1 MNIHTFY
8 PQYFSICLFIYH
20 IVCLNIVYYLFQCL
34 MKDKFQFL
42 TLWFCLSTIVSFAQF
57 APSDSV
63 PLDNRVKT
71 GQLENGMTYYIQ
83 RNPKPEDKL
92 ELRLAIKAGSM
103 QENENQLGLAHFVE
117 HMAFNGSEHFEKN
130 ELISY
135 LQSIGVAFGS
145 DLNAYTSFD
154 ETVYMLPIPTDDEE
168 KIKNGFQVMRDW
180 AGGLLLNS
188 EDIDEERGIVV
199 EEWRT
204 GQGVDQR
211 MRDAYLPVLLHESRY
226 ANRLPI
232 GDMDIIR
239 EAEEE
244 VIRDFYIDWYRP
256 ELMGIV
262 AVGDVDP
269 AKVEAMIKDYFGDL
283 VNPREAPDRVYY
295 DVPDH
300 KENFIKIIS
309 DEEAPGIQ
317 VQLYYKHQPVATETY
332 QDYKDRI
339 LRTMVGGMLTQR
351 LDEIRQKPDAPF
363 IFAGARYGKLVKSL
377 EFFTTSGVV
386 GPGKTREGLRSF
398 LEENRRAVQHGFTTP
413 ELERVK
419 RSLLNSAENSFK
431 EMDKAES
438 RSLVGRYVSHFL
450 NETFADNPA
459 HRYRFYQEV
468 IPEITLDEVNAM
480 VKRLVREDNTVVIVT
495 APEKDKESLPSE
507 SELLAVVNE
516 AKEMETTPYEE
527 KELREELM
535 LSIPDPGKVL
545 ELDEVEEVGIT
556 VIELDNGLK
565 VHFKPTDFK
574 NDEILFT
581 GSSKGGTSLYPD
593 SDHIHASYAG
603 TAINVMG
610 VGDFSPSDLRKVL
623 AGKNVQ
629 VTPNIGRYSENI
641 SGRTSPEDLELAL
654 QLIHLYFTSPRKDSE
669 LWEVFIANQ
678 KNQLESAQV
687 NPDFQFNK
695 RVNEVLSNGNPRGM
709 GIFSPEKLDSIDV
722 ERSLEIFTERFANV
736 ADFEFLFTGNLD
748 LDLVIPLVE
757 RYLGSLPGNR
767 VDEREQFRDL
777 GITPPQDHTEL
788 IKVGIDEKSQVILYF
803 NGETAYD
810 LEKSQQL
817 SYLGE
822 ILTIKLIESLR
833 EKIGGVYG
841 VGARGSLSRIP
852 DERFSFVINFPC
864 APESVP
870 ELTAAVWE
878 EIEKIQTNGPQ
889 AEDLEKVRETKR
901 ISLEEN
907 LRRNGF
913 WHGQISAAIS
923 SNMALDTV
931 LGAADRV
938 LGVTGPQVQ
947 ALANEFLKTEFLLK
961 IIRYPA
967 DFQEE

>member
-1 MNIHTFY
+1 
-8 PQYFSICLFIYH
+8 
-20 IVCLNIVYYLFQCL
+20 
-34 MKDKFQFL
+34 MKEKFQFL
-42 TLWFCLSTIVSFAQF
+42 ALWFCFSVGLSYGQF
-57 APSDSV
+57 APTDKV
-63 PLDNRVKT
+63 PLDSRVKT
-71 GQLENGMTYYIQ
+71 GQLDNGMQYYIQ
-83 RNPKPEDKL
+83 QNPKPENKL

-103 QENENQLGLAHFVE
+103 QEREDQLGLAHFVE

-154 ETVYMLPIPTDDEE
+154 ETVYILPIPTDDEE
-168 KIKNGFQVMRDW
+168 KIQNGFQVMRDW

-188 EDIDEERGIVV
+188 EDIDAERGIVV

-239 EAEEE
+239 EAEEG
-244 VIRDFYIDWYRP
+244 VIRDFYRDWYRP
-256 ELMGIV
+256 ELMGVV
-262 AVGDVDP
+262 AVGDVAP
-269 AKVEAMIKDYFGDL
+269 EKVEALIKDYFGDL
-283 VNPREAPDRVYY
+283 ENPVQAPERVYY
-295 DVPDH
+295 EVPEH
-300 KENFIKIIS
+300 EENFVKIIT

-332 QDYKDRI
+332 DDYKGRI

-363 IFAGARYGKLVKSL
+363 IFAGARYGKLVKGL

-398 LEENRRAVQHGFTTP
+398 LEENRRAVQHGYTEG

-419 RSLLNSAENSFK
+419 RSLLNSAERSFK

-450 NETFADNPA
+450 NESFADNPA
-459 HRYRFYQEV
+459 HRNRFYQEV

-480 VKRLVREDNTVVIVT
+480 VDKLVRDNNIVVVVT
-495 APEKDKESLPSE
+495 APEKDKESLPTE
-507 SELLAVVNE
+507 SELADALNE
-516 AKEMETTPYEE
+516 AKEMETSPYQE

-535 LSIPDPGKVL
+535 LAIPESGKVVKVQ
-545 ELDEVEEVGIT
+545 EVEEVGIT
-556 VIELDNGLK
+556 VIEMDNGLK

-593 SDHIHASYAG
+593 KDHIHASYAG
-603 TAINVMG
+603 TAVNVMG

-641 SGRTSPEDLELAL
+641 SGSTSPEDLELAL
-654 QLIHLYFTSPRKDSE
+654 QLIHLYFTAPRVDLE
-669 LWEVFIANQ
+669 LWEVFLANQ

-695 RVNEVLSNGNPRGM
+695 RVNEIISNGNPRGM
-709 GIFSPEKLDSIDV
+709 GIFSPEKLDSIDL

-736 ADFEFLFTGNLD
+736 ADFEVLFTGNID
-748 LDLVIPLVE
+748 LDLVIPMVE
-757 RYLGSLPGNR
+757 RYLGSLPGNL
-767 VDEREQFRDL
+767 VDGKEQFRDL
-777 GITPPQDHTEL
+777 GIKAPQEQTEL
-788 IKVGIDEKSQVILYF
+788 IKVGVDEKSQVILYF
-803 NGETAYD
+803 NGDTAYD

-833 EKIGGVYG
+833 EQIGGVYG
-841 VGARGSLSRIP
+841 VGARGSLSKVP

-878 EIEKIQTNGPQ
+878 EIEKIQTNGPE

-923 SNMALDTV
+923 GNMPLDTV
-931 LGAADRV
+931 LGATDRV

-967 DFQEE
+967 NYQEEKDKI

>member
-1 MNIHTFY
+1 
-8 PQYFSICLFIYH
+8 
-20 IVCLNIVYYLFQCL
+20 
-34 MKDKFQFL
+34 MKEKFQFL
-42 TLWFCLSTIVSFAQF
+42 ALWFCFSVGLSYGQF
-57 APSDSV
+57 APTDKV
-63 PLDNRVKT
+63 PLDSRVKT
-71 GQLENGMTYYIQ
+71 GQLDNGMQYYIQ
-83 RNPKPEDKL
+83 QNPKPENKL

-103 QENENQLGLAHFVE
+103 QEREDQLGLAHFVE

-154 ETVYMLPIPTDDEE
+154 ETVYILPIPTDDEE
-168 KIKNGFQVMRDW
+168 KIQNGFQVMRDW

-188 EDIDEERGIVV
+188 EDIDAERGIVV

-244 VIRDFYIDWYRP
+244 VIRDFYRDWYRP
-256 ELMGIV
+256 ELMGVV
-262 AVGDVDP
+262 AVGDVAP
-269 AKVEAMIKDYFGDL
+269 EKVEALIKDYFGDL
-283 VNPREAPDRVYY
+283 ENPVQAPERVYY
-295 DVPDH
+295 EVPEH
-300 KENFIKIIS
+300 EENFVKIIT

-332 QDYKDRI
+332 DDYKDRI

-363 IFAGARYGKLVKSL
+363 IFAGARYGKLVKGL

-398 LEENRRAVQHGFTTP
+398 LEENSRAVQHGFTEG

-419 RSLLNSAENSFK
+419 RSLLNSAERSFK

-450 NETFADNPA
+450 NESFADNPA
-459 HRYRFYQEV
+459 HRNRFYQEV
-468 IPEITLDEVNAM
+468 IPEITLDKVNTM
-480 VKRLVREDNTVVIVT
+480 VDKLVRENNIVVVVT
-495 APEKDKESLPSE
+495 APEKDKESLPTE
-507 SELLAVVNE
+507 SELAEVLKE
-516 AKEMETTPYEE
+516 AKEMETTPYQE

-535 LSIPDPGKVL
+535 LAIPESGKLV
-545 ELDEVEEVGIT
+545 EVQEVEEVGIT

-593 SDHIHASYAG
+593 KDHIHASYAG
-603 TAINVMG
+603 TAVNVMG

-641 SGRTSPEDLELAL
+641 SGSTSPEDLELAL
-654 QLIHLYFTSPRKDSE
+654 QLIHLYFTAPRTDLA
-669 LWEVFIANQ
+669 LWEVFLTNQ

-695 RVNEVLSNGNPRGM
+695 RVNEIISNGNPRGM
-709 GIFSPEKLDSIDV
+709 GIFSPEKLDSIEV
-722 ERSLEIFTERFANV
+722 QRSLEIFTERFANM

-748 LDLVIPLVE
+748 LDLVIPMVE
-757 RYLGSLPGNR
+757 RYLGSLPGSL
-767 VDEREQFRDL
+767 VDGREQFRDL
-777 GITPPQDHTEL
+777 GIKPPQDQTEL
-788 IKVGIDEKSQVILYF
+788 IKVGVDEKSQVILYF
-803 NGETAYD
+803 NGDTAYD

-822 ILTIKLIESLR
+822 ILSIKLIESLR
-833 EKIGGVYG
+833 EQIGGVYG
-841 VGARGSLSRIP
+841 VGARGSLSKVP

-878 EIEKIQTNGPQ
+878 EIEKIQKDGPE

-923 SNMALDTV
+923 GNMPLDTV
-931 LGAADRV
+931 LGATDRV

-947 ALANEFLKTEFLLK
+947 ALAREFLKTEFLLK

-967 DFQEE
+967 NYQEE

>member
-1 MNIHTFY
+1 
-8 PQYFSICLFIYH
+8 
-20 IVCLNIVYYLFQCL
+20 
-34 MKDKFQFL
+34 MKEKFKL
-42 TLWFCLSTIVSFAQF
+42 LALWFCFSASISNAQF
-57 APSDSV
+57 ASTDSV
-63 PLDNRVKT
+63 PLDSRVKT
-71 GQLENGMTYYIQ
+71 GQLENGMEYYIQ
-83 RNPKPEDKL
+83 YNPKPENKL

-103 QENENQLGLAHFVE
+103 QEREDQLGLAHFVE

-168 KIKNGFQVMRDW
+168 KIQNGFQVMRDW

-188 EDIDEERGIVV
+188 EDINAERGIVV

-244 VIRDFYIDWYRP
+244 VIRDFYRDWYRP
-256 ELMGIV
+256 DLMGIV
-262 AVGDVDP
+262 AVGDVAP
-269 AKVEAMIKDYFGDL
+269 EKVEALIKDYFGDL
-283 VNPREAPDRVYY
+283 TNPVEAPERVYY
-295 DVPDH
+295 EVPEH
-300 KENFIKIIS
+300 AENFVKIIT

-332 QDYKDRI
+332 DDYKDRI

-363 IFAGARYGKLVKSL
+363 IFAGARYGKLVKGL

-386 GPGKTREGLRSF
+386 GPGKTKEGLRSF
-398 LEENRRAVQHGFTTP
+398 LEENRRAVQHGFTQS

-419 RSLLNSAENSFK
+419 RSLLNSAERSFK

-459 HRYRFYQEV
+459 HRNRFYQEV
-468 IPEITLDEVNAM
+468 IPEITLEEVNT
-480 VKRLVREDNTVVIVT
+480 VVDKLVRENNTVVIVT
-495 APEKDKESLPSE
+495 APEKDRESLPTE
-507 SELLAVVNE
+507 SELLAVLNE
-516 AKEMETTPYEE
+516 AKEIETTPYQE

-535 LSIPDPGKVL
+535 LAIPESGKVVTVR
-545 ELDEVEEVGIT
+545 EVEEVGIT
-556 VIELDNGLK
+556 IIQLANGLK
-565 VHFKPTDFK
+565 IHFKPTDFK

-593 SDHIHASYAG
+593 RDHIHASYAG
-603 TAINVMG
+603 TAVNVMG

-641 SGRTSPEDLELAL
+641 SGSTSPEDLELAL
-654 QLIHLYFTSPRKDSE
+654 QLIHLYFTAPRMDSE
-669 LWEVFIANQ
+669 LWEVFLTNQ

-695 RVNEVLSNGNPRGM
+695 RVNEIISNGNPRGM
-709 GIFSPEKLDSIDV
+709 GIFSPEKLDSIEV
-722 ERSLEIFTERFANV
+722 EKSLEIFTERFANV
-736 ADFEFLFTGNLD
+736 ADFEFLFTGNID
-748 LDLVIPLVE
+748 LDLVIPMVE
-757 RYLGSLPGNR
+757 RYLGSLPGNPAL
-767 VDEREQFRDL
+767 ESEQFRDL
-777 GITPPQDHTEL
+777 GINPPQDQTEL
-788 IKVGIDEKSQVILYF
+788 IKVGVDEKSQVILYF
-803 NGETAYD
+803 NGDTAYD

-833 EKIGGVYG
+833 EQIGGVYG
-841 VGARGSLSRIP
+841 VGARGSLSKVP
-852 DERFSFVINFPC
+852 NERFSFVINFPC

-878 EIEKIQTNGPQ
+878 EIEKIQTNGPE

-923 SNMALDTV
+923 GNMPLDTV

-938 LGVTGPQVQ
+938 LGVTGQQVQ
-947 ALANEFLKTEFLLK
+947 ALAREFLKEEFLLK

>member
-1 MNIHTFY
+1 
-8 PQYFSICLFIYH
+8 
-20 IVCLNIVYYLFQCL
+20 
-34 MKDKFQFL
+34 MKEKFQFL
-42 TLWFCLSTIVSFAQF
+42 ALWFCFSAGLSYAQF
-57 APSDSV
+57 APTDKV
-63 PLDNRVKT
+63 PLDSRVKT
-71 GQLENGMTYYIQ
+71 GQLDNGMQYYIQ
-83 RNPKPEDKL
+83 QNPKPENKL

-103 QENENQLGLAHFVE
+103 QEREDQRGLAHFVE

-168 KIKNGFQVMRDW
+168 KIQNGFQVMRDW

-188 EDIDEERGIVV
+188 EDIDAERGIVV

-211 MRDAYLPVLLHESRY
+211 MRDAYLPVLLHESRF

-244 VIRDFYIDWYRP
+244 VIRDFYRDWYRP
-256 ELMGIV
+256 DLMGVV
-262 AVGDVDP
+262 AVGDVAP
-269 AKVEAMIKDYFGDL
+269 EKVEALIKDYFGDL
-283 VNPREAPDRVYY
+283 ENPVQAPERVYY
-295 DVPDH
+295 EVPEH
-300 KENFIKIIS
+300 EENFVKIIT

-317 VQLYYKHQPVATETY
+317 VQLYYKHQPVATKTY
-332 QDYKDRI
+332 DDYKDRI

-363 IFAGARYGKLVKSL
+363 IFAGARYGKLVKGL

-386 GPGKTREGLRSF
+386 GPGKSREGLRSF
-398 LEENRRAVQHGFTTP
+398 LEENRRAVQHGFTEG

-419 RSLLNSAENSFK
+419 RSLLNSAERSFK

-450 NETFADNPA
+450 NESFADNPA
-459 HRYRFYQEV
+459 QRNRFYQEV

-480 VKRLVREDNTVVIVT
+480 VDKLVRENNIVVVVT
-495 APEKDKESLPSE
+495 APEKDKESLPTE
-507 SELLAVVNE
+507 SELAEVLKE
-516 AKEMETTPYEE
+516 AKEMETTPYQE

-535 LSIPDPGKVL
+535 LAIPESGKVV
-545 ELDEVEEVGIT
+545 EVQEVEEVGIT

-593 SDHIHASYAG
+593 KDHIHASYAG
-603 TAINVMG
+603 TAVNVMG

-641 SGRTSPEDLELAL
+641 SGSTSPEDLELAL
-654 QLIHLYFTSPRKDSE
+654 QLIHLYFTAPRTDLA
-669 LWEVFIANQ
+669 LWEVFLTNQ

-695 RVNEVLSNGNPRGM
+695 RVNEIISNGNPRGM
-709 GIFSPEKLDSIDV
+709 GIFSPEKLDSIEV
-722 ERSLEIFTERFANV
+722 QRSLEIFTERFANV

-748 LDLVIPLVE
+748 LDLVIPMVE
-757 RYLGSLPGNR
+757 RYLGSLPGSL
-767 VDEREQFRDL
+767 VEGREQFRDL
-777 GITPPQDHTEL
+777 GIKPPQDQTEL
-788 IKVGIDEKSQVILYF
+788 IKVGVDEKSQVILYF
-803 NGETAYD
+803 NGDTAYD

-833 EKIGGVYG
+833 EQIGGVYG
-841 VGARGSLSRIP
+841 VGARGSLSKVP

-878 EIEKIQTNGPQ
+878 EIEKIQKDGPE

-923 SNMALDTV
+923 GNMPLDTV
-931 LGAADRV
+931 LGATDRV

-947 ALANEFLKTEFLLK
+947 ALAREFLKTEFLLK

-967 DFQEE
+967 NYQEE

>member
-1 MNIHTFY
+1 
-8 PQYFSICLFIYH
+8 
-20 IVCLNIVYYLFQCL
+20 
-34 MKDKFQFL
+34 MKEKFQFL
-42 TLWFCLSTIVSFAQF
+42 ALWFCFSVGLSYAQF
-57 APSDSV
+57 APTDKV
-63 PLDNRVKT
+63 PLDSRVKA
-71 GQLENGMTYYIQ
+71 GQLDNGMQYYIQ
-83 RNPKPEDKL
+83 QNPKPENKL

-103 QENENQLGLAHFVE
+103 QEREDQRGLAHFVE
-117 HMAFNGSEHFEKN
+117 HMAFNGSEHFKKN

-168 KIKNGFQVMRDW
+168 KIQNGFQVMRDW

-188 EDIDEERGIVV
+188 EDIEAERGIVV

-239 EAEEE
+239 GAEEE
-244 VIRDFYIDWYRP
+244 VIRDFYRDWYRP
-256 ELMGIV
+256 ELMGVV
-262 AVGDVDP
+262 AVGDVAP
-269 AKVEAMIKDYFGDL
+269 EKVEALIRDYFGDL
-283 VNPREAPDRVYY
+283 ENPVEAPDRVYY
-295 DVPDH
+295 EVPEH
-300 KENFIKIIS
+300 EENFVKIIT

-332 QDYKDRI
+332 DDYKDRI

-363 IFAGARYGKLVKSL
+363 IFAGARYGKLVKGL

-386 GPGKTREGLRSF
+386 GPGKTRAGLRSF
-398 LEENRRAVQHGFTTP
+398 LEENRRAVQHGFTEG

-419 RSLLNSAENSFK
+419 RSLLNSAERSFK

-450 NETFADNPA
+450 NESFADNPA
-459 HRYRFYQEV
+459 HRNRFYQEV

-480 VKRLVREDNTVVIVT
+480 VDKLVRENNIVVVVT
-495 APEKDKESLPSE
+495 APEKDKESLPTE
-507 SELLAVVNE
+507 SELADALKE
-516 AKEMETTPYEE
+516 AKEMETSPYQE

-535 LSIPDPGKVL
+535 LAIPESGKVVKVQ
-545 ELDEVEEVGIT
+545 EVEEVGIT

-593 SDHIHASYAG
+593 KDHIHASYAG
-603 TAINVMG
+603 TAVNVMG

-641 SGRTSPEDLELAL
+641 SGSTSPEDLELAL
-654 QLIHLYFTSPRKDSE
+654 QLIHLYFTAPRVDLA
-669 LWEVFIANQ
+669 LWEVFLTNQ

-695 RVNEVLSNGNPRGM
+695 RVNEIISNGNPRGM
-709 GIFSPEKLDSIDV
+709 GIFSPEKLDSIDL

-748 LDLVIPLVE
+748 LDLVIPMVE
-757 RYLGSLPGNR
+757 RYLGSLPGNL
-767 VDEREQFRDL
+767 VDGKEQFRDL
-777 GITPPQDHTEL
+777 GIKAPQDQTEL
-788 IKVGIDEKSQVILYF
+788 IKVGVDEKSQVILYF
-803 NGETAYD
+803 NGDTAYD

-833 EKIGGVYG
+833 EQIGGVYG
-841 VGARGSLSRIP
+841 VGARGSLSKVP

-878 EIEKIQTNGPQ
+878 EIEKIQTNGPE

-923 SNMALDTV
+923 GNMPLDTV
-931 LGAADRV
+931 LGATDRV

-947 ALANEFLKTEFLLK
+947 ALAREFLKTEFLLK

-967 DFQEE
+967 NYQEE

>member
-1 MNIHTFY
+1 
-8 PQYFSICLFIYH
+8 
-20 IVCLNIVYYLFQCL
+20 
-34 MKDKFQFL
+34 MKEKFKL
-42 TLWFCLSTIVSFAQF
+42 LALWFCFATSISYAQF
-57 APSDSV
+57 ASTDSV
-63 PLDNRVKT
+63 PLDSSVKT
-71 GQLENGMTYYIQ
+71 GQLENGMQYYIQ
-83 RNPKPEDKL
+83 YNPKPENKL

-103 QENENQLGLAHFVE
+103 QEREDQLGLAHFVE
-117 HMAFNGSEHFEKN
+117 HMAFNGSEHFKKN

-168 KIKNGFQVMRDW
+168 KIRNGFQVMRDW

-188 EDIDEERGIVV
+188 EDIDAERGIVV

-232 GDMDIIR
+232 GDMDVIR
-239 EAEEE
+239 EAKEE
-244 VIRDFYIDWYRP
+244 VIRDFYRDWYRP

-262 AVGDVDP
+262 AVGDVAP
-269 AKVEAMIKDYFGDL
+269 EKVEALIKDYFEDL
-283 VNPREAPDRVYY
+283 TNPMKAPERVYY
-295 DVPDH
+295 EVPEH
-300 KENFIKIIS
+300 EENFVKIIT

-332 QDYKDRI
+332 DDYKDRI

-363 IFAGARYGKLVKSL
+363 IFAGTRYGKLVKGL

-398 LEENRRAVQHGFTTP
+398 LEENRRAVQHGFTEG

-419 RSLLNSAENSFK
+419 RSLLNSAERSFK

-459 HRYRFYQEV
+459 HRNRFYQEV
-468 IPEITLDEVNAM
+468 IPEITLDEVNAVVDM
-480 VKRLVREDNTVVIVT
+480 LVRENNTVVIVT
-495 APEKDKESLPSE
+495 APEKDKESLPAE
-507 SELLAVVNE
+507 SELLAIVHE
-516 AKEMETTPYEE
+516 AKEMETTPYQD

-535 LSIPDPGKVL
+535 LAIPESGKVV
-545 ELDEVEEVGIT
+545 EVSEVEEVGLT
-556 VIELDNGLK
+556 VIRLDNGLK
-565 VHFKPTDFK
+565 LHFKPTDFK

-593 SDHIHASYAG
+593 KDHIHASYAG
-603 TAINVMG
+603 TAVNVMG

-641 SGRTSPEDLELAL
+641 SGSTSPEDLELAL
-654 QLIHLYFTSPRKDSE
+654 QLIHLYFTAPRTDLE
-669 LWEVFIANQ
+669 LWEVFLTNQ

-695 RVNEVLSNGNPRGM
+695 RVNEIISNGNPRGM
-709 GIFSPEKLDSIDV
+709 GIYSPEKLDSIEV

-736 ADFEFLFTGNLD
+736 ADFEFLFTGNID
-748 LDLVIPLVE
+748 LDLALPMVE
-757 RYLGSLPGNR
+757 RYLGSLPGNPAL
-767 VDEREQFRDL
+767 ENEQFRDL
-777 GITPPQDHTEL
+777 GINPPQEQTEL
-788 IKVGIDEKSQVILYF
+788 IKVGVDDKSQVILYF
-803 NGETAYD
+803 NGDTAYD

-833 EKIGGVYG
+833 EQIGGVYG
-841 VGARGSLSRIP
+841 VGARGSLSKVP

-864 APESVP
+864 APEAVP

-878 EIEKIQTNGPQ
+878 EIEKIQNNGPE

-923 SNMALDTV
+923 GNMPLDTV

-947 ALANEFLKTEFLLK
+947 ALAREFIKTEFLLK